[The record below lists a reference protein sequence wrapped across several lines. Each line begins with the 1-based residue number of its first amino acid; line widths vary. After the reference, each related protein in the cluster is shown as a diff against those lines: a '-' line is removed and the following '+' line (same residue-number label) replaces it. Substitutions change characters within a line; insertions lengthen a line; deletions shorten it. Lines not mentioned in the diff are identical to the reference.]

1 MATRKST
8 KPKSSLESVN
18 EIYAARVGNLEA
30 AEEAKATEAAEEAKA
45 TEEVHTGLP
54 DEAKFVSNPDDL
66 RKEVDS
72 EEKFSE
78 GTEDGDEDEA
88 K

>member
-30 AEEAKATEAAEEAKA
+30 AEEAKATE
-45 TEEVHTGLP
+45 EVHTGLP
-54 DEAKFVSNPDDL
+54 EELQFGGAEDEV
-66 RKEVDS
+66 V
-72 EEKFSE
+72 
-78 GTEDGDEDEA
+78 DEDEA
-88 K
+88 E

>member
-8 KPKSSLESVN
+8 EPKSSLESVN

-30 AEEAKATEAAEEAKA
+30 ADDKDREAAEEAQA

-54 DEAKFVSNPDDL
+54 
-66 RKEVDS
+66 
-72 EEKFSE
+72 EELQFG
-78 GTEDGDEDEA
+78 GTEDEVVDEDEA
-88 K
+88 EQN

>member
-8 KPKSSLESVN
+8 EPKSSLESVN
-18 EIYAARVGNLEA
+18 EIYAARLGSLEA
-30 AEEAKATEAAEEAKA
+30 AEEAKETEASEEAKA
-45 TEEVHTGLP
+45 TEEVHTELP
-54 DEAKFVSNPDDL
+54 EEAKFVGNPDDL

-78 GTEDGDEDEA
+78 ETADEDEA
-88 K
+88 KA

>member
-54 DEAKFVSNPDDL
+54 EELQFGGAEDE
-66 RKEVDS
+66 
-72 EEKFSE
+72 
-78 GTEDGDEDEA
+78 TEDEVVDEDEA

>member
-8 KPKSSLESVN
+8 EPKSSLECVN
-18 EIYAARVGNLEA
+18 EIYAARARNLEA
-30 AEEAKATEAAEEAKA
+30 ADDKDRETADEAKT

-54 DEAKFVSNPDDL
+54 DEAKFVGNPDDL